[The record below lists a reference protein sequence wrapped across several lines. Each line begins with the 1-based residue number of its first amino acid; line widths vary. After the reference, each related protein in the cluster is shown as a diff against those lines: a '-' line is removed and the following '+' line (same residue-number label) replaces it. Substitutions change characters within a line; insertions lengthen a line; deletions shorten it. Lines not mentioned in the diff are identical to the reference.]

1 MCTVGSDAVETY
13 EEHDDVDEAVVDLLG
28 SLSAVDLDMRGVRGG
43 AAAVRTWLVTR
54 SQDRQVGNTS
64 VQVVW

>member
-1 MCTVGSDAVETY
+1 MRTVGSDAVETY
-13 EEHDDVDEAVVDLLG
+13 EEHDDVDEAVVDLLC
-28 SLSAVDLDMRGVRGG
+28 SLSAVDLGMRVVRGS
-43 AAAVRTWLVTR
+43 AAAVLTWLVTR